1 MVTGIFN
8 VSYVNTSEF
17 RSDRCRKPCKSF
29 FCYKP
34 VDDRPGVELRVFP
47 WYVCEKSKQR
57 SLQNSVLLEHIC
69 LHATAKLFLLYRCH
83 SDICMVGVGGGELI
97 FKTHSAM
104 QVWNRKQTSVDTKN
118 WFTHLSWLLQVQR
131 LSHWVSAFS
140 RFENKSFKSVDAH
153 DTIHHSQWLLGTL
166 ILEIQPGF
174 PSWMIF
180 SLLLVNILSS

>member
-1 MVTGIFN
+1 MQKTLQVT
-8 VSYVNTSEF
+8 
-17 RSDRCRKPCKSF
+17 

-34 VDDRPGVELRVFP
+34 VDDRPGVELRLFP
-47 WYVCEKSKQR
+47 WCVHEKSKQR

-69 LHATAKLFLLYRCH
+69 LHATAKHFLLYSCPN
-83 SDICMVGVGGGELI
+83 DICMGGGELI

-118 WFTHLSWLLQVQR
+118 WFTHFSWLLQVQR

-153 DTIHHSQWLLGTL
+153 DTIHHNQWLLGPL
-166 ILEIQPGF
+166 ILEIQSSF
-174 PSWMIF
+174 PSWTIF
-180 SLLLVNILSS
+180 FLLVNVLSS